1 LLARGK
7 PGLRTCSFWIT
18 ASWTTPSS
26 WACSTKRARTPIRN
40 AAFHVSGVERA
51 ADGRL
56 IVGVGQDQTRELR
69 LSAQVAAAM
78 VPEGPVKIEVKA
90 TETATGASPKRRGSL
105 VPPNR

>member
-1 LLARGK
+1 M
-7 PGLRTCSFWIT
+7 RTSIFSIT

-26 WACSTKRARTPIRN
+26 WARSTKRARRSIRN

-69 LSAQVAAAM
+69 LSPQVAAAM
-78 VPEGPVKIEVKA
+78 VPDGPVKIEVKA
-90 TETATGASPKRRGSL
+90 TDTATGQAPSVGDHSFRPTGEAIGS
-105 VPPNR
+105 

>member
-1 LLARGK
+1 
-7 PGLRTCSFWIT
+7 LRTSIFSIT

-26 WACSTKRARTPIRN
+26 WARSTKRARRSIRN
-40 AAFHVSGVERA
+40 AAFHVSVSGVERA
-51 ADGRL
+51 AGGRL

-90 TETATGASPKRRGSL
+90 TDTATGQAPSVGDHSFRPTGEAIGS
-105 VPPNR
+105 